1 MSKSPEIT
9 LVAYVPVYIA
19 VGADGVVSTVV
30 VDDEALD
37 LSKATLAEDCLSK
50 SKSATTRRLRQAVK
64 RAEACDDWPVW
75 RFGW

>member
-30 VDDEALD
+30 VGDEALN
-37 LSKATLAEDCLSK
+37 LSKATLAEDCLAR
-50 SKSATTRRLRQAVK
+50 SKSATTRRLRRTVS
-64 RAEACDDWPVW
+64 RAEACDDWPAW
-75 RFGW
+75 QFGW